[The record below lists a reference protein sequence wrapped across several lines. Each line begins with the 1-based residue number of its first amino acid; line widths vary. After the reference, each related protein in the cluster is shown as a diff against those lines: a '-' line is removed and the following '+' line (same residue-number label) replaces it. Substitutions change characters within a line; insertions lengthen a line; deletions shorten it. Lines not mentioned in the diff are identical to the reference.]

1 MNDRLKHGVARAQ
14 RFNKATAAAGVTVV
28 AFVASSFGFDIPA
41 EVQGALITLAVFFVP
56 NR

>member
-1 MNDRLKHGVARAQ
+1 MTIRERAQKAQ
-14 RFNKATAAAGVTVV
+14 RFNKATAAAAVTVV